1 MERNLPNHPILQS
14 ISSVLWARGN
24 ARDKIIL
31 TAVLIILAPVL
42 IFTARKPLKTATDSG
57 TAQFGVLSGNLEY
70 INETQV
76 VWQLPSSS
84 AFGSP
89 KAVLFLAHG
98 CHGRAAFFWDK
109 SISCAECLGLPEERS
124 IVMHALIKGY
134 AVIAISSTRECWSVS
149 IDKVKVMGIL
159 SGWIKGK
166 GLEGLPVVAL
176 GASSGGFFV
185 SALAREYEL
194 LDAIVIMISE
204 GVFHKAAIGSHYP
217 PTLFVHMFRDK
228 RRAALINS
236 AMAMLRS
243 RGVDTAEIKCYPL
256 RVEPEYFTKIPG
268 LDSRTSQQIHKVF
281 KEIGVL
287 NDDDFMTL
295 DGRSMDWKMP
305 LKARQ
310 VMPDAHYRLWDMH
323 MRELLNLAYAY
334 HEMTSIHTK
343 EIFEWLNS
351 RKPRSGV

>member
-1 MERNLPNHPILQS
+1 M
-14 ISSVLWARGN
+14 V
-24 ARDKIIL
+24 
-31 TAVLIILAPVL
+31 
-42 IFTARKPLKTATDSG
+42 
-57 TAQFGVLSGNLEY
+57 
-70 INETQV
+70 
-76 VWQLPSSS
+76 
-84 AFGSP
+84 
-89 KAVLFLAHG
+89 
-98 CHGRAAFFWDK
+98 
-109 SISCAECLGLPEERS
+109 
-124 IVMHALIKGY
+124 
-134 AVIAISSTRECWSVS
+134 
-149 IDKVKVMGIL
+149 
-159 SGWIKGK
+159 
-166 GLEGLPVVAL
+166 
-176 GASSGGFFV
+176 
-185 SALAREYEL
+185 
-194 LDAIVIMISE
+194 
-204 GVFHKAAIGSHYP
+204 
-217 PTLFVHMFRDK
+217 RDK

-243 RGVDTAEIKCYPL
+243 RGIDTAEIKCYPL
-256 RVEPEYFTKIPG
+256 RVELEYFTKIPG